1 MLFRSILLIGFSND
15 NGCSFSCLL
24 FKRKTRK
31 LEVHKSVDLNIEEA
45 ARSFFKELRRLDNS
59 DIDIIFAAGVPE
71 TGMGIAVMDRM
82 RKAAA
87 YNITLI

>member
-1 MLFRSILLIGFSND
+1 MSAVEDAMRREAELSEK
-15 NGCSFSCLL
+15 NGQKVGIIDFG
-24 FKRKTRK
+24 
-31 LEVHKSVDLNIEEA
+31 DDIEEA

-82 RKAAA
+82 RNAAA

>member
-1 MLFRSILLIGFSND
+1 MFEGEISAVEDAMRREAELSEK
-15 NGCSFSCLL
+15 NGQKVGIIDFG
-24 FKRKTRK
+24 
-31 LEVHKSVDLNIEEA
+31 DDIEEA